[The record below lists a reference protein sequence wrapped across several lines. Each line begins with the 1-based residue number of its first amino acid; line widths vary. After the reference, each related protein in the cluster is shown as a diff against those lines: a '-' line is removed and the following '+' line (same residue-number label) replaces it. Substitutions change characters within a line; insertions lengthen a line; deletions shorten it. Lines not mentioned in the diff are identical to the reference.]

1 MAQSLWK
8 TVWQFLAKQSIH
20 LPYNSAITPLGF
32 YSTDPKIYVY
42 AKKLFVKVYTSFIT
56 KNWKQPRAPSIGD
69 TPNGVNKLCYGH
81 TMEPDSK
88 IKQRNFQFINE
99 CLHNWVL
106 FRNKDERHKSY
117 MHIAKWKSP
126 WKTCCLF
133 LTIWHSRTGKTIET
147 MKRSEA
153 SWYLGWGW
161 FESVKNR
168 AFFRLVKPF
177 TMRV

>member
-1 MAQSLWK
+1 MQ
-8 TVWQFLAKQSIH
+8 
-20 LPYNSAITPLGF
+20 
-32 YSTDPKIYVY
+32 
-42 AKKLFVKVYTSFIT
+42 KKLFVKVYTSFIT

-69 TPNGVNKLCYGH
+69 TPNGVNKLCYSH

-133 LTIWHSRTGKTIET
+133 LTIWHSRSGKTIET
-147 MKRSEA
+147 MKRSGA
-153 SWYLGWGW
+153 SWYLGWGGVGLNQW
-161 FESVKNR
+161 RTGHFLGWLNHSLWEYNSGYETLYICSN
-168 AFFRLVKPF
+168 A
-177 TMRV
+177 